1 MAFSNAANRGVA
13 AHLRDQIEVEGEHRR
28 SQAHARC
35 SHRSFAA
42 GVSCA
47 YDEHIVLFR
56 KRHPLY
62 STGRKG
68 IERSVCGAVL
78 QARLSPG
85 CKKNIL
91 CVTIRKVRHKL
102 RRMAMERAY
111 GSAGSGSTARLETA
125 LCAALA
131 VFLLWKG
138 VIPAWRSLNTDFPNY
153 YLVARLF
160 REGYSL
166 DRIYDWIWLQ
176 RIKDH
181 WGLDQPLVGFAGL
194 TPWSAFPI
202 VPLSI
207 FSALTAKRIW
217 ILINLAMLASSVEL
231 LYRATVLGRRRVWL
245 IALLAVLPLR
255 TSFLYGQMHLL
266 VLFLMVLAYVLHRC
280 GRAVWCGV
288 CIALAGALKIYPL
301 LFVLFFLWK
310 RQWRTA
316 AATTIA
322 AGILVVAGGLT
333 MGWGLLH
340 TYMFEILPRSAQG
353 EMLDPYNL
361 HAASAAA
368 VFHRLF
374 LFEPSL
380 NSAPVL
386 ASSTLYAV
394 LYPLWQS
401 LVLFPLFALT
411 RPLSGLLG
419 EQAEWAAFIFALLL
433 LSPVPSSYHFVVM
446 ILPVVL
452 LIDGLVREKLRGLV
466 AISILLYLLVSVSG
480 LIATDSRT
488 ISGLNTLL
496 TTSRLWFGIALYV
509 IFLIWLDH
517 YPERRGLQH
526 ERNRYVLLVALTGLA
541 LASSIAS
548 YRHHFFNQERET
560 GRRLTPPP
568 ATLLAIQPR
577 ADFSRNL
584 FVAMSSKGYRISD
597 VNGPVLSNL
606 HDRRFRD
613 QLSFT
618 VSADHRIFAE
628 VAGSAGS
635 RIVRGPDLALI
646 VEDAESPAI
655 SLDSDQLAFIR
666 EHKGQG
672 SLWTMPLHSEDSLGS
687 TLPVRLTGEDYDIRS
702 LSFVRS
708 GALLFLAKHEGLT
721 GLFSIKSGAAPSLF
735 FSPGAEVASFSVSP
749 DEHYLAFTERIHN
762 RWQLAILDVPNRRI
776 KVLTTTDCNA
786 YTPEWSA
793 KSSIIYATDCGRGVG
808 LTALATVD
816 ISAALP

>member
-1 MAFSNAANRGVA
+1 M
-13 AHLRDQIEVEGEHRR
+13 ITEV
-28 SQAHARC
+28 
-35 SHRSFAA
+35 
-42 GVSCA
+42 A
-47 YDEHIVLFR
+47 YD
-56 KRHPLY
+56 
-62 STGRKG
+62 
-68 IERSVCGAVL
+68 
-78 QARLSPG
+78 
-85 CKKNIL
+85 
-91 CVTIRKVRHKL
+91 
-102 RRMAMERAY
+102 
-111 GSAGSGSTARLETA
+111 SAGSGSTARLETA

-138 VIPAWRSLNTDFPNY
+138 LIPAWRSLNTDFPNY

-160 REGYSL
+160 REGYRL

-176 RIKDH
+176 RIKDY

-194 TPWSAFPI
+194 TPWSALPI

-217 ILINLAMLASSVEL
+217 ILINLAILASSVEL
-231 LYRATVLGRRRVWL
+231 LHRSTALGRRRIWL
-245 IALLAVLPLR
+245 VALLAVLPLR

-266 VLFLMVLAYVLHRC
+266 VLFLMVLAYVFHRR

-310 RQWRTA
+310 RQWHTA
-316 AATTIA
+316 AATMIA
-322 AGILVVAGGLT
+322 AGILVFAAGGT

-340 TYMFEILPRSAQG
+340 TYMFEILPRSVQG

-380 NSAPVL
+380 NPAPAL

-394 LYPLWQS
+394 LYPLWEA
-401 LVLFPLFALT
+401 LVLFPLFALI
-411 RPLSGLLG
+411 RPLSGPLG
-419 EQAEWAAFIFALLL
+419 EQAEWAAFTFALLL

-452 LIDGLVREKLRGLV
+452 LIDGLVRENRRGLI

-480 LIATDSRT
+480 LIATDSHT
-488 ISGLNTLL
+488 ISGLNTVLA
-496 TTSRLWFGIALYV
+496 TSRLWFGIALY
-509 IFLIWLDH
+509 ITFLIWLCRH
-517 YPERRGLQH
+517 SERTGLQH
-526 ERNRYVLLVALTGLA
+526 ERNRYVLLVMLTGIA

-548 YRHHFFNQERET
+548 YRHHFLKRERET
-560 GRRLTPPP
+560 GGRLTPPA
-568 ATLLAIQPR
+568 ATLLATQPR
-577 ADFSRNL
+577 ADFSHNL
-584 FVAMSSKGYRISD
+584 FVAMSSQGYRISD
-597 VNGPVLSNL
+597 ADGPVLY
-606 HDRRFRD
+606 DRPYRRFTD

-628 VAGSAGS
+628 VADSSGS

-646 VEDAESPAI
+646 AEDAESPAI
-655 SLDSDQLAFIR
+655 SLDRDQLAFIR

-672 SLWTMPLHSEDSLGS
+672 SLWTMPLRSEDSLGS
-687 TLPVRLTGEDYDIRS
+687 TLPVRLTGEDYDVRG
-702 LSFVRS
+702 LSFLRS
-708 GALLFLAKHEGLT
+708 GALLFLAKHEGST
-721 GLFSIKSGAAPSLF
+721 GLFSIKSAAAPSLF
-735 FSPGAEVASFSVSP
+735 FSPGAEIASFSVSP
-749 DEHYLAFTERIHN
+749 DEGYLALTERIHN

-776 KVLTTTDCNA
+776 KLLTTTDCNA
-786 YTPEWSA
+786 YTPEWST